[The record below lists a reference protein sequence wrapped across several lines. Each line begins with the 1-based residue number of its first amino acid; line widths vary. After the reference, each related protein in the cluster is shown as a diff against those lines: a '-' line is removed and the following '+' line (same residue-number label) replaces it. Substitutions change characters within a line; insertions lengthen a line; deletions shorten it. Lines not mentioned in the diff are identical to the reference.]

1 MGSRL
6 PESHQHT
13 PVKFN
18 NSLQQVD
25 QQHASSSPCPYGS
38 PISGLCTGSAA
49 AAPSATSAAKTKL
62 HLGTSASTAAAAAAQ
77 PARAALTGSNPA
89 GPSGALPVPW
99 QAGSWPG
106 RNSSG
111 RHSLGADQQTPQQ
124 QLRLSADNRPRRD
137 QDLLLDPGLSPRSSF
152 SGPQATPPQQQHSTP
167 DGSPA
172 QGSQGGGA
180 QSAQQQA
187 LLPVD
192 VLLSPLLPSADEAK
206 LVDRL
211 SQLRHA
217 LDEHVR
223 LAAGWEQ
230 QVGQSLG
237 TQSLAELRSL
247 EEPWLVSWTMIHA

>member
-6 PESHQHT
+6 PQSHQHT
-13 PVKFN
+13 AVKFN
-18 NSLQQVD
+18 NSLQQSD
-25 QQHASSSPCPYGS
+25 EQHASSSPCPYGS

-49 AAPSATSAAKTKL
+49 ATPSATSTAKTKL
-62 HLGTSASTAAAAAAQ
+62 HLGKSASTAAATAR
-77 PARAALTGSNPA
+77 PARAALTGSNP

-137 QDLLLDPGLSPRSSF
+137 QDLLLDHHSSPGLSPRSSF
-152 SGPQATPPQQQHSTP
+152 SGPQATPPQQQQHSTA
-167 DGSPA
+167 DASPA
-172 QGSQGGGA
+172 QGSQAGGA

-230 QVGQSLG
+230 QVGRSLSI
-237 TQSLAELRSL
+237 QSLAEPRCAGLKN
-247 EEPWLVSWTMIHA
+247 